1 MPSLQNGK
9 EEWNLMLTISN
20 LSHLGIMI
28 WKKKI
33 KIEDQSDEIEL
44 LKKTDLATFNKYTNI
59 KSGCDSTK
67 TWN

>member
-1 MPSLQNGK
+1 MVFNVDNFEFESP
-9 EEWNLMLTISN
+9 W
-20 LSHLGIMI
+20 HCD
-28 WKKKI
+28 WKKI

-67 TWN
+67 TSN

>member
-1 MPSLQNGK
+1 MVFNVDNFEFESP
-9 EEWNLMLTISN
+9 W
-20 LSHLGIMI
+20 HCD
-28 WKKKI
+28 WKKI

-67 TWN
+67 T